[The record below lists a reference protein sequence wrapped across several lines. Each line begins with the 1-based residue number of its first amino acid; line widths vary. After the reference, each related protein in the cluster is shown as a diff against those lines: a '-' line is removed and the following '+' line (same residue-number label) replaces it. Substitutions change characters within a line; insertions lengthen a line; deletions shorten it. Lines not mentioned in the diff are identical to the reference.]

1 MKTKGTFP
9 GSFSV
14 VDYKITSEY
23 KMKLP
28 EQPICIFYMTAL
40 PYGGQTIAKSR
51 KFYPASRYNWQFDNY
66 TYLEIRFG

>member
-14 VDYKITSEY
+14 VDHKITREY

-28 EQPICIFYMTAL
+28 EQPICTL
-40 PYGGQTIAKSR
+40 SK
-51 KFYPASRYNWQFDNY
+51 
-66 TYLEIRFG
+66 

>member
-23 KMKLP
+23 IQNEAPRAAYLH
-28 EQPICIFYMTAL
+28 
-40 PYGGQTIAKSR
+40 AK
-51 KFYPASRYNWQFDNY
+51 
-66 TYLEIRFG
+66 